1 MKQRRIHDGIAG
13 AVITVGVVLG
23 YAVSPVWL
31 LVPGLLGVTLLQ
43 SAFSGFCPVYFLL
56 ERAGIRES
64 KQPVLSE

>member
-13 AVITVGVVLG
+13 AVITAGVVLG

-31 LVPGLLGVTLLQ
+31 LVPGLLGVILLQ